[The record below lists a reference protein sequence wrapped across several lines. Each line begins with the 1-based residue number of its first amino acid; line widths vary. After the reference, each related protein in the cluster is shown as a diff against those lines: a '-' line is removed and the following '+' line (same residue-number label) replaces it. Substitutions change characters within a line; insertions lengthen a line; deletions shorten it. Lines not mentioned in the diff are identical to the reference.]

1 MPYPIV
7 EFVCQEPSSEYVML
21 ATPAPKRINRNLPL
35 SVPHPAKTKVKF
47 PTPRAKRVVKCPRFA
62 RGWEGEGGGE
72 LKFRVDRRTSLP
84 SSVPTRAILVEEGLQ
99 SRADYL
105 CFNEAIT
112 LLDEIAICSSSLPPI
127 TLF

>member
-1 MPYPIV
+1 MP
-7 EFVCQEPSSEYVML
+7 EVCPG
-21 ATPAPKRINRNLPL
+21 I
-35 SVPHPAKTKVKF
+35 
-47 PTPRAKRVVKCPRFA
+47 
-62 RGWEGEGGGE
+62 GGGGGG
-72 LKFRVDRRTSLP
+72 LKFRVDRRISLP
-84 SSVPTRAILVEEGLQ
+84 SSLPTRVILVEEGVQ

>member
-21 ATPAPKRINRNLPL
+21 ATPAPKKINRNLPL
-35 SVPHPAKTKVKF
+35 SVQFSPPSQNKGQIPHSSGKESSQMAEV
-47 PTPRAKRVVKCPRFA
+47 CP
-62 RGWEGEGGGE
+62 GGGGGE
-72 LKFRVDRRTSLP
+72 LKFRVDRRISLS
-84 SSVPTRAILVEEGLQ
+84 SSVPTRAILVEEGVQ
-99 SRADYL
+99 SHADYL

>member
-1 MPYPIV
+1 
-7 EFVCQEPSSEYVML
+7 ML
-21 ATPAPKRINRNLPL
+21 AIPAPKKINRNLPL
-35 SVPHPAKTKVKF
+35 SVQFSPPSQNKGQIPHSSGKESSQMAEV
-47 PTPRAKRVVKCPRFA
+47 CP
-62 RGWEGEGGGE
+62 GGE
-72 LKFRVDRRTSLP
+72 LKFRVDRRISLS
-84 SSVPTRAILVEEGLQ
+84 SSVPTRAILVEEGVQ